1 MQSVLELPEM
11 KVIKPSDTR
20 WLSHERCVKA
30 VKASYSAIVITI
42 GQIYET
48 THEPEALGIHGALCK
63 LSTIAAIYLLDFTL
77 PQVAKLSK
85 ALQTEQLDLSLIS
98 SLVDAT
104 VQSLDDAVLPGAN
117 WVLELLDNIDDLKT
131 ATKVTIDADK
141 ILSFQNTI
149 AKPFVAD
156 LKANITSRFASS
168 NAVVSA
174 LSIFD
179 PRKVPKQDS
188 VSLPTYGEESVGK
201 LIAHYGEDREAETV
215 DGEETVKAAMISTEI
230 RTEWKTFRQLLVKQ
244 PQDTTAS
251 QLKELFSN
259 DMLKAMFPNLNKIA
273 SIGLTIPVSTA
284 SVERSFS
291 QMKMIKTRLRNSLSD
306 CSLSHL
312 MRITIE
318 APEVLSESDLEEIV
332 DVWQRKSRRV
342 NV

>member
-1 MQSVLELPEM
+1 M
-11 KVIKPSDTR
+11 
-20 WLSHERCVKA
+20 
-30 VKASYSAIVITI
+30 
-42 GQIYET
+42 
-48 THEPEALGIHGALCK
+48 
-63 LSTIAAIYLLDFTL
+63 
-77 PQVAKLSK
+77 
-85 ALQTEQLDLSLIS
+85 
-98 SLVDAT
+98 
-104 VQSLDDAVLPGAN
+104 
-117 WVLELLDNIDDLKT
+117 LELLDNIDDLKT

-251 QLKELFSN
+251 QLKELVSN
-259 DMLKAMFPNLNKIA
+259 DMLKAMFPNLEQDCLHWLDD
-273 SIGLTIPVSTA
+273 S
-284 SVERSFS
+284 RFHSFS
-291 QMKMIKTRLRNSLSD
+291 GKKLFSNEDDKDSVTQFLERLQPLSFNENCYRGTRSTL
-306 CSLSHL
+306 
-312 MRITIE
+312 
-318 APEVLSESDLEEIV
+318 
-332 DVWQRKSRRV
+332 
-342 NV
+342 